1 MEIPSSPAIAP
12 RVKPSSR
19 KSPTARRL
27 NSKENRLLVLGRRA
41 TPLGG
46 LILFFFSTELTASSF
61 MLTLHLTLECQ
72 PFIRLTRS
80 HDLVVSTLWPLGR
93 PCFQR
98 RPSSQ
103 RQPHAHR
110 RQRMASPNRH
120 GGVWI
125 PLLSAELA

>member
-80 HDLVVSTLWPLGR
+80 HDLVVSTMGR
-93 PCFQR
+93 FPHFPR
-98 RPSSQ
+98 WWDPSRP
-103 RQPHAHR
+103 
-110 RQRMASPNRH
+110 
-120 GGVWI
+120 
-125 PLLSAELA
+125 